1 MILLF
6 YRALRQIPSPYQP
19 PNAVYSTFP
28 PLSCA
33 MRTIVI
39 ILCLILTSC
48 GQKGP
53 LYPKETLAEPVTVKE
68 RA

>member
-1 MILLF
+1 
-6 YRALRQIPSPYQP
+6 
-19 PNAVYSTFP
+19 
-28 PLSCA
+28 

-53 LYPKETLAEPVTVKE
+53 LYPKETLPEPATVKE

>member
-6 YRALRQIPSPYQP
+6 YRALNQIPSPYQP

-33 MRTIVI
+33 MRTIII

-53 LYPKETLAEPVTVKE
+53 LYPPEPNTERVKDG
-68 RA
+68 A

>member
-1 MILLF
+1 
-6 YRALRQIPSPYQP
+6 
-19 PNAVYSTFP
+19 
-28 PLSCA
+28 